1 MAKVDPIPKGS
12 AAVIPHLNIKG
23 AAKAIDF
30 YKKAFGAE
38 EVSRMPMPNNADV
51 LMHASIKIE
60 GAPVMLADSNEQWGN
75 KDPKSL
81 GGSPVTIHIYVKDCD
96 ATYKKAVAAGAK
108 SKMEPADMFWGDRY
122 ASVTDPFG
130 HDWSIATH
138 IADPTPAE
146 MQAAVRKMFGG

>member
-1 MAKVDPIPKGS
+1 MAKVQPIPNGFS
-12 AAVIPHLNIKG
+12 AITPHLNVKG

-38 EVSRMPMPNNADV
+38 EISRMPMPNNANF
-51 LMHASIKIE
+51 LMHAEIRIG
-60 GAPVMLADSNEQWGN
+60 GAPVMLADASEQWGN
-75 KDPKSL
+75 KDPQTL
-81 GGSPVTIHIYVKDCD
+81 GGTPVTLHIYVNDCD
-96 ATYKKAVAAGAK
+96 ATFKKAVATGCK

-130 HDWSIATH
+130 HNWSIATH

-146 MQAAVRKMFGG
+146 MQAAAKKMFGG